1 MFRLGIL
8 NSAPMRK
15 LLVVLLLLLSTASH
29 AEPSAERLKLSS
41 QLVELMNI
49 RAASDSALQACKDPK
64 NRVVTATSDYKAN
77 PNAFGGISPKSAYW
91 TEVEAVYDR
100 YDAITCA
107 SVNSEEFVAF
117 WVKTLA
123 EQSEADLR
131 AAVAYW
137 ASSAGKRMQAAM
149 LRAGEVFQ
157 QFSTEKSRMP
167 TEAARL
173 RFRAELTELRRK
185 YEAHPR

>member
-1 MFRLGIL
+1 MQNRL
-8 NSAPMRK
+8 RK
-15 LLVVLLLLLSTASH
+15 
-29 AEPSAERLKLSS
+29 RLKLSS
-41 QLVELMNI
+41 PLVELMNI

-91 TEVEAVYDR
+91 PEVEAVYEPLRRDHLC
-100 YDAITCA
+100 ICQLG
-107 SVNSEEFVAF
+107 EFVAF

-123 EQSEADLR
+123 EQSEAVLR

-137 ASSAGKRMQAAM
+137 ASSAGKRMQPPCFGLAK
-149 LRAGEVFQ
+149 F
-157 QFSTEKSRMP
+157 FSSSPTEKSRMP